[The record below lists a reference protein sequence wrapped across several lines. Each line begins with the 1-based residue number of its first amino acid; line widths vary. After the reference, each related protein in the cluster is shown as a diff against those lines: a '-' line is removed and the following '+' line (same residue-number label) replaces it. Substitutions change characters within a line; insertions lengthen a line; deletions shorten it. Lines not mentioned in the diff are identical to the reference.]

1 MKFTFARVVIFL
13 CVVLS
18 GALGVLA
25 WSQQQKIG
33 EMREALGSGGE
44 IERLT
49 REIQQFSRKHTD
61 LSRQAEGDLLT
72 GEDKTPESYI
82 RSVAYRDDVRMGQIE
97 VDPDERDDKNFVDMI
112 YRINAD
118 DKEKKFSRLNLANFF
133 YKLEEKEQP
142 GEGHDA
148 RDQGGG
154 EAARVAR
161 DPRRQL
167 DLQGRSHPP
176 QEEVT
181 SPRKRSAWRKLLLLF
196 VVVGLGA
203 AMLEVAI
210 RARHYLSHGSW
221 GPVLEF
227 ATHEPSGLPIPV
239 PGRVAGPVQIDSRGF
254 RNPELEVPKP
264 EGRLRV
270 AFLGGSTT
278 FCAEAAAAPNTWP
291 ARVARKLAEEFPE
304 RADRLRQRR
313 GKRLLGREERAQPRA
328 PGLPSSSRT

>member
-133 YKLEEKEQP
+133 YKLEEKSNRVKVTMLEIKAAEKRLESHEIP
-142 GEGHDA
+142 GDSWTFKA
-148 RDQGGG
+148 
-154 EAARVAR
+154 
-161 DPRRQL
+161 
-167 DLQGRSHPP
+167 
-176 QEEVT
+176 EVT
-181 SPRKRSAWRKLLLLF
+181 LRKK
-196 VVVGLGA
+196 
-203 AMLEVAI
+203 
-210 RARHYLSHGSW
+210 
-221 GPVLEF
+221 
-227 ATHEPSGLPIPV
+227 
-239 PGRVAGPVQIDSRGF
+239 
-254 RNPELEVPKP
+254 K
-264 EGRLRV
+264 
-270 AFLGGSTT
+270 
-278 FCAEAAAAPNTWP
+278 
-291 ARVARKLAEEFPE
+291 
-304 RADRLRQRR
+304 
-313 GKRLLGREERAQPRA
+313 
-328 PGLPSSSRT
+328 